1 MSNVR
6 MFTMQEMRET
16 YKKRCVQRMRQEVVG
31 VYLQVKSAL
40 PDIKD
45 TVEAF
50 LPIKGGRD
58 EGQYCILQ
66 HVRSYISNG

>member
-40 PDIKD
+40 PDIKG
-45 TVEAF
+45 TVEVF
-50 LPIKGGRD
+50 Y
-58 EGQYCILQ
+58 Q
-66 HVRSYISNG
+66 